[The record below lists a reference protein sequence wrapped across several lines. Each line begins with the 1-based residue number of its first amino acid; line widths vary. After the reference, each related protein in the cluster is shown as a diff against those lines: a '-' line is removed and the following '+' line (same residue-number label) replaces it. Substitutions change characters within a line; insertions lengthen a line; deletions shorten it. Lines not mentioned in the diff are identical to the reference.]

1 MIDLHLINTALAA
14 LGIGTGVVLL
24 IAAAV
29 IVAGATGL
37 RRQALHRSALHRSAP
52 HRGRPAVTAAKPS
65 MSHASGQA
73 PREPALR

>member
-29 IVAGATGL
+29 IVVGATVL
-37 RRQALHRSALHRSAP
+37 RRQALHRTAP
-52 HRGRPAVTAAKPS
+52 HRGHPAVTPAKPA